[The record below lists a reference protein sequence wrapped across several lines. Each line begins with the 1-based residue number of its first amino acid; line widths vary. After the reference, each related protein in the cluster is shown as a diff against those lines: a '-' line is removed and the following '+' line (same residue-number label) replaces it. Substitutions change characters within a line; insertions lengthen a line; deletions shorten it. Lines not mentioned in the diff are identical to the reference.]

1 MPKARTKKKAR
12 KKPARKKKA
21 RKKPARKKKARKK
34 PARKKKARKKAPAKR
49 KAKAKPRKK
58 AARPYR
64 RGSPVRSGYANLSG
78 PAVENKAILAKF
90 EPYWDK
96 IRVAAARSI
105 KASAK
110 GFLPSIHNEAKLLG
124 CGAWGCVYQTADK
137 RFALKISLDAT
148 EGPVIAKIISRK
160 SLRLHPGVAYFRA
173 IWQLPELFYGR
184 WGNTQAWV
192 ILREEVKQ
200 VGWKTG
206 RGTVK
211 QDYRKTLK
219 SLQELPEVAG
229 HLIDAHEQ
237 AAYCP
242 TDPECQRFEKQS
254 EADWLK
260 LLDGLKGDALNVGK
274 FLKEAYK
281 RGLFMGDVHEGNVG
295 LRAHDLREF
304 GVKPHRKMVVA
315 DVGDEDQPILTTDQ
329 YPRVRMLKNPAEVEY
344 WARRIPVL

>member
-1 MPKARTKKKAR
+1 MIASPWDKPKKRKA
-12 KKPARKKKA
+12 PARKKKA
-21 RKKPARKKKARKK
+21 AKKKVAKRKAKKAPARKKAA
-34 PARKKKARKKAPAKR
+34 PRKKAPAK
-49 KAKAKPRKK
+49 K
-58 AARPYR
+58 RPYR

-78 PAVENKAILAKF
+78 PAVENKAILTKF

-96 IRVAAARSI
+96 IRTAAARSI
-105 KASAK
+105 KAPAR

-160 SLRLHPGVAYFRA
+160 SLRLHPGVTYFRA
-173 IWQLPELFYGR
+173 IWQLPELFYGK

-200 VGWKTG
+200 VDWKTS
-206 RGTVK
+206 RGAVK
-211 QDYRKTLK
+211 KDYRKILK
-219 SLQELPEVAG
+219 SLQALPEVAG
-229 HLIDAHEQ
+229 HLIDAREQ

-242 TDPECQRFEKQS
+242 TDPECHRFEKQS
-254 EADWLK
+254 EVDWLK
-260 LLDGLKGDALNVGK
+260 LLDGLKGDAVDVGK

-295 LRAHDLREF
+295 YRVHDLREF
-304 GVKPHRKMVVA
+304 GVKRHKKMVVA
-315 DVGDEDQPILTTDQ
+315 DVGDEDQPIMTEDS
-329 YPRVRMLKNPAEVEY
+329 YPKVRVIKNPAEVAY
-344 WARRIPVL
+344 WASQIPVL